1 MDFGYL
7 KLRRKGQVLFAA
19 DAFSSFL
26 TKVVFSIGLLFIGL
40 ILALPAILLGIA
52 TLGLALIP
60 MIIFGVILLLIF
72 TAYMGTFGSSVW
84 TIGFMQ
90 MTAP

>member
-1 MDFGYL
+1 M
-7 KLRRKGQVLFAA
+7 
-19 DAFSSFL
+19 
-26 TKVVFSIGLLFIGL
+26 FSIGLLFIRL
-40 ILALPAILLGIA
+40 ILALPVLILGIA

-60 MIIFGVILLLIF
+60 MILFGVILLLVF
-72 TAYMGTFGSSVW
+72 TAYLGTFGSSVW